1 VPIGQW
7 HVRLALAL
15 QLGGA
20 VGNLIDRLLQAGQV
34 TDFISL
40 GGFPVFNLADASI
53 SAGVAILVVTMILE
67 ERRGKPAG
75 AELEGEVAASE
86 PEHSPS

>member
-1 VPIGQW
+1 
-7 HVRLALAL
+7 
-15 QLGGA
+15 
-20 VGNLIDRLLQAGQV
+20 V

-67 ERRGKPAG
+67 ERRGKRAG
-75 AELEGEVAASE
+75 TEPEAEVSASE